1 MKKVLAVLLVLTL
14 ALGVISGCDKDG
26 SPGDEDSH
34 ITIMAYNGATGLNPL
49 DGTPI
54 DKMVGLQVFDRLV
67 KYDADLKVQPCI
79 AESWEVGE
87 DNVTYTFKI
96 KQGVKFH
103 NGDTMTIDDVIFS
116 LESYKA
122 SANGFNLDSIE
133 SFRVVDDSTLEIVV
147 KDYSAKLLDTLVL
160 FSPIVSKAAYEA
172 DPEGFTDN
180 PVGTGA
186 YKFVSL
192 GDDDSINMEAFAD
205 YHMGEPSIKKI
216 TFVQPM
222 DPSTATIAL
231 ETGEL
236 DIISVLQVSQ
246 IDTIEAAEGC
256 SVFMEPGA
264 AQRMM
269 MFTGEPFLSNKKLR
283 GAVYHAINIEDA
295 IKTFCLGH
303 GEVAQNFYSA
313 ELLGEYA
320 GMIDISKRYNQE
332 LAKQLLEESGY
343 DTSKEIEFDCDSG
356 TAKLVQIFQA
366 DLADIGLKIEIQQLE
381 IPALVQKARK
391 SLAPILI
398 WESGEFDMSLMDVL
412 NKHADENSPLHG
424 VKDPVF
430 AEIVTRANAEMEP
443 AKREEIMEE
452 AYAYM
457 VENWMMYPIHDSL
470 NISAHRDRV
479 QGIHGLGVLYVLY
492 VSDLT
497 LKE

>member
-1 MKKVLAVLLVLTL
+1 MKKALLVLLAVTL
-14 ALGVISGCDKDG
+14 ALGAAAGCG
-26 SPGDEDSH
+26 NNESAGEGDSH
-34 ITIMAYNGATGLNPL
+34 ITIMTYNGATGLNPL

-103 NGDTMTIDDVIFS
+103 NGDTMSIDDVLFS

-122 SANGFNLDSIE
+122 SANGFNLDSID
-133 SFRVVDDSTLEIVV
+133 SFRAVDDSTLEIVV

-160 FSPIVSKAAYEA
+160 FSPVVCKAAYEA
-172 DPEGFTDN
+172 DPEGFTDH

-186 YKFVSL
+186 YKFLSL
-192 GDDDSINMEAFAD
+192 GDGDSINMEAFAD
-205 YHMGEPSIKKI
+205 YHLGEPGIKEI
-216 TFVQPM
+216 TFIQPM
-222 DPSTATIAL
+222 DSSTATIAL
-231 ETGEL
+231 ETGEI

-246 IDTIEAAEGC
+246 IDTIEAADGC

-283 GAVYHAINIEDA
+283 GAVYHAINIEDV

-303 GEVAQNFYSA
+303 GEVARNFYSA
-313 ELLGEYA
+313 ELLGKYA
-320 GMIDISKRYNQE
+320 GLVDISDRYDQE
-332 LAKQLLEESGY
+332 LAKQLLQESGY
-343 DTSKEIEFDCDSG
+343 DPSQKIEFDCDAG

-366 DLADIGLKIEIQQLE
+366 DLANIGLEIGIQQLE

-391 SLAPILI
+391 GLAPILI

-430 AEIVTRANAEMEP
+430 AEIVARANAEKDP
-443 AKREEIMEE
+443 AGRDEIMKE
-452 AYAYM
+452 AYEYM
-457 VENWMMYPIHDSL
+457 VDNWMMYPIHDSL

-479 QGIHGLGVLYVLY
+479 KGIHGLGVLYVLY

-497 LKE
+497 LAE